1 MALYVHP
8 ENQEILWNI
17 MNQNP
22 YLNSLLSYQS
32 LEQKQEWFKNIIQ
45 TFYQQNSHKIL
56 DKTQLNQLNKDTL
69 SYMINYAKASPGP
82 STVESSYLTQK
93 NQRTVET
100 FQTKIST
107 PPIVP
112 DNRADIFNQQFNTR
126 QKEYETMLDKKP
138 PTEPDFKEPL
148 GDGVISNMDELIK
161 RHMEER
167 DAQLLQYAPKPPA
180 FNSIPLHQESPASPI
195 QQLSST
201 IQPVSNPIQQVSS
214 TIQPVSSTIQPVSSP
229 IQPVSSPIQQVSSP
243 IQQVVT
249 ENITIQ
255 EENPLEEKVLQL
267 SDKINVL
274 VDEIQVLNKKV
285 DILLNYNSLLYKEAA
300 KKITMS
306 PLITA
311 SADDY
316 ELGC

>member
-22 YLNSLLSYQS
+22 YLNSLLSYQNQ
-32 LEQKQEWFKNIIQ
+32 EQKQEWFKNIIQ
-45 TFYQQNSHKIL
+45 TFYQQNSHKTL

-69 SYMINYAKASPGP
+69 TYMISYAKAIPVP
-82 STVESSYLTQK
+82 STMESSYLTQK

-100 FQTKIST
+100 FQTKIAT

-112 DNRADIFNQQFNTR
+112 DNRADIFNQQFTAR

-138 PTEPDFKEPL
+138 PAEPDFKEPL

-167 DAQLLQYAPKPPA
+167 DAQLLQYAPKPPTVPTV
-180 FNSIPLHQESPASPI
+180 PLVQESPPIPI
-195 QQLSST
+195 QQEST
-201 IQPVSNPIQQVSS
+201 SIQQESVPIQQVSVP
-214 TIQPVSSTIQPVSSP
+214 IKQVSV
-229 IQPVSSPIQQVSSP
+229 PIQQISVPMQPS
-243 IQQVVT
+243 
-249 ENITIQ
+249 ENITIK
-255 EENPLEEKVLQL
+255 EENPLEDQVLQL

-274 VDEIQVLNKKV
+274 VNEIQVLRLSDKINVLVNEIHILNTKF
-285 DILLNYNSLLYKEAA
+285 DILLNYNSLIYKETA
-300 KKITMS
+300 KNIEFKTV
-306 PLITA
+306 ITA

>member
-32 LEQKQEWFKNIIQ
+32 SEQKQEWFKNIIQ
-45 TFYQQNSHKIL
+45 TFYQQNSHKTL
-56 DKTQLNQLNKDTL
+56 DKAQLNQLNKDTL
-69 SYMINYAKASPGP
+69 TYMINYAKAVPAP
-82 STVESSYLTQK
+82 STMESSYLNQR

-100 FQTKIST
+100 FQTKIAT

-112 DNRADIFNQQFNTR
+112 DNRADTFNQQFTAR

-138 PTEPDFKEPL
+138 PAEPDFKEPL

-167 DAQLLQYAPKPPA
+167 DAQLQQYAPKPP
-180 FNSIPLHQESPASPI
+180 SVPTVQESPA
-195 QQLSST
+195 T
-201 IQPVSNPIQQVSS
+201 PIQQVS
-214 TIQPVSSTIQPVSSP
+214 T
-229 IQPVSSPIQQVSSP
+229 PIQQVSIP
-243 IQQVVT
+243 IQQLVTTPVST
-249 ENITIQ
+249 ENIVLK
-255 EENPLEEKVLQL
+255 EENPLEEHVLQL

-274 VDEIQVLNKKV
+274 VNEIQVLSTKV
-285 DILLNYNSLLYKEAA
+285 DILLNYNSLIYKE
-300 KKITMS
+300 KVKDVVFKTI
-306 PLITA
+306 ITA
-311 SADDY
+311 SAEDY

>member
-32 LEQKQEWFKNIIQ
+32 SEQKQEWFKNIIQ
-45 TFYQQNSHKIL
+45 TFYQQNSHKTL
-56 DKTQLNQLNKDTL
+56 DKAQLNQLNKDTL
-69 SYMINYAKASPGP
+69 TYMINYAKAVPAP
-82 STVESSYLTQK
+82 STMESSYLNQR

-100 FQTKIST
+100 FQTKIAT

-112 DNRADIFNQQFNTR
+112 DNRADIFNQQFTAR

-138 PTEPDFKEPL
+138 PAEPDFKEPL

-167 DAQLLQYAPKPPA
+167 DAQLQQYAPKPP
-180 FNSIPLHQESPASPI
+180 SVPTVQESSA
-195 QQLSST
+195 T
-201 IQPVSNPIQQVSS
+201 PIQQVS
-214 TIQPVSSTIQPVSSP
+214 T
-229 IQPVSSPIQQVSSP
+229 PIQQVSIP
-243 IQQVVT
+243 IQQLVTTPVST
-249 ENITIQ
+249 ENIVLK
-255 EENPLEEKVLQL
+255 EENPLEENVLQL

-274 VDEIQVLNKKV
+274 VNEFQILSTKV
-285 DILLNYNSLLYKEAA
+285 DILLNYNSLIYKEKA
-300 KKITMS
+300 KDVVFKTI
-306 PLITA
+306 ITA
-311 SADDY
+311 SAEDY